1 MNKDK
6 MIFFRLQQLDYEQLR
21 KIAIKQD
28 LPVSTII
35 TRVLKKYLA
44 REIIKLNKEEK

>member
-6 MIFFRLQQLDYEQLR
+6 MIFFRLQQLDYEYLR

-35 TRVLKKYLA
+35 RRVLKSWLK
-44 REIIKLNKEEK
+44 KELRGLK